1 LRSQLHS
8 YLHSQLHNM
17 NIIEEIGPLAVA
29 ARLQRLADMI
39 RKDGVLIYKDN
50 NIDFEPKWF
59 PVIYV
64 LNRKGSLSI
73 VDLANEIGLAHPSV
87 IQLVK
92 ELEAKKLVKSS
103 SHKVDGRKRVLTLTP
118 SAQVLIKKMEPVW
131 ENIRAAVTEMVKTEN
146 NLMKAIAE
154 TEEQLKKESF
164 FNRVSRQSSKP
175 SIRRRQ

>member
-1 LRSQLHS
+1 
-8 YLHSQLHNM
+8 M

-50 NIDFEPKWF
+50 DIDFEPKWF

-64 LNRKGSLSI
+64 LDRKGPLSI

-103 SHKVDGRKRVLTLTP
+103 SHKVDK
-118 SAQVLIKKMEPVW
+118 
-131 ENIRAAVTEMVKTEN
+131 
-146 NLMKAIAE
+146 
-154 TEEQLKKESF
+154 
-164 FNRVSRQSSKP
+164 
-175 SIRRRQ
+175 RRRMLT

>member
-1 LRSQLHS
+1 
-8 YLHSQLHNM
+8 M

-29 ARLQRLADMI
+29 ARLQRLSDMI

-50 NIDFEPKWF
+50 GIDFEPKWF
-59 PVIYV
+59 PIIYV
-64 LNRKGSLSI
+64 LNRKGALGI

-92 ELEAKKLVKSS
+92 ELEAKKLVKSA

-118 SAQVLIKKMEPVW
+118 AAKTLIAKMEPVW
-131 ENIRAAVTEMVKTEN
+131 EKIKAAVAEMVETEN

-154 TEEQLKKESF
+154 TEAQLKQESF
-164 FNRVSRQSSKP
+164 FQRVSRQTPKKKK
-175 SIRRRQ
+175 